1 MFAFGLHGTCEQR
14 LGRMPVIVPD
24 ELTLALARI
33 AELRVQI
40 ECMQERIR
48 IMRSRV
54 PRMLERLRDIDAGEG
69 E

>member
-1 MFAFGLHGTCEQR
+1 
-14 LGRMPVIVPD
+14 MPVIVPD

-69 E
+69 Q